1 MRGGNTHG
9 RRARGHRR
17 GGLSTRASSQGQNS
31 PALASSSAAGDS
43 PQSLKLPSILWDKKT
58 YHPRTARLIEWCKIN
73 EDARLKIFSDS
84 SKDAKQE
91 GRRRQQMSTQK
102 NAYLLELATTIF
114 QRDEDPVIQEHFRTN
129 PLAFVK
135 PVQSRF
141 VS

>member
-1 MRGGNTHG
+1 MRGGNTH
-9 RRARGHRR
+9 RRRSRAHGR
-17 GGLSTRASSQGQNS
+17 GGLSTGASSQGQNS
-31 PALASSSAAGDS
+31 PASASNSPTGDP
-43 PQSLKLPSILWDKKT
+43 PQLPKLPSILWDKKP

-102 NAYLLELATTIF
+102 NAYLQQLAKAIF
-114 QRDEDPVIQEHFRTN
+114 QEDEDPVIREHFRTN